1 MEIVWKN
8 IKFKYIFACILI
20 TFIISCLISIA
31 PMSIGKFIILIMNYE
46 IFKQYFNIL
55 KFYDFR

>member
-31 PMSIGKFIILIMNYE
+31 PMSIGKFIILTINYE
-46 IFKQYFNIL
+46 ILKHIL
-55 KFYDFR
+55 KFYNFR